1 MTLNVYDDQGNITKT
16 CEAEFVDIKFGT
28 VRALMNLLK
37 IEDDIDG
44 AVLLKTVYEAW
55 DQITKVLNRCFP
67 EMTDEDWDNVDV
79 SEVVPVIV
87 DIAKTAF
94 TKMLDIP
101 VEKNVKRA

>member
-16 CEAEFVDIKFGT
+16 CEAEIVDIKFGT

-37 IEDDIDG
+37 IEDDVDV
-44 AVLLKTVYEAW
+44 AVLFKTVFEAW
-55 DQITKVLNRCFP
+55 DKITELLNRCFP
-67 EMTDEDWDNVDV
+67 EMTYEDWDNVDV

-87 DIAKTAF
+87 DIAKMAF